1 MEEHQAAVDTISE
14 RVKSFYQAKTPF
26 RLYHGSTNSTRQYK
40 VDKTR
45 MVDTSKLN
53 HVLKVDKAAKTCLV
67 EPNVPMD
74 QLVDAVMPFGLL
86 PPVVMEFPGITVG
99 GGFAGTAGESS
110 GFKYGFFDSTVNWIE
125 IVQANGEVVKA
136 SRTEYS
142 DLFHAAAGTMGT
154 LGVTT
159 LLEISLIDAQPYVEM
174 TYHPT
179 STIEEATTT
188 MAAATKDHTNDYI
201 DGITFSRTRS
211 VIITGR
217 LTSAQP
223 TAQIPLQPFS
233 RAVDPW
239 FYIHVDR
246 STRSSLDPVKFLTPT
261 RDYLFRYDRGAFW
274 TGKYAYQYFLTPF
287 NRITRWALDYF
298 MHTRVMYHALH
309 ASGHASKYIVQDLL
323 LPNEGVE
330 PFIEFCQ
337 QRFGFYPL
345 WLCPLKRGQEVA
357 MRPRLISGE
366 KTDSKDPPSF
376 VNIGVW
382 GPGPT
387 NYADFVRVNREL
399 EHKVRSLGGIK
410 WLYAQGYYTQDE
422 FWDIYD
428 RKWYEAIREKYHATY
443 LPTVYEKVNVDLSVL
458 ERQKGWGEWARGVVW
473 DTWPFSGVYGVLKT
487 LVESDYLLKK

>member
-1 MEEHQAAVDTISE
+1 MEDHQTAVDAISH
-14 RVKSFYQAKTPF
+14 RIASFHQTKTPF

-45 MVDTSKLN
+45 MVDTSNLN
-53 HVLKVDKAAKTCLV
+53 HVLKVDKQAKTCLV

-74 QLVDAVMPFGLL
+74 QLVDAVMPHGLL

-125 IVQANGEVVKA
+125 IVLANGEVVKA

-179 STIEEATTT
+179 ATIEEATNT

-211 VIITGR
+211 VIITGK
-217 LTSAQP
+217 LTSSQP
-223 TAQIPLQPFS
+223 SPSKPLQPFS

-246 STRSSLDPVKFLTPT
+246 STKSSLDPVTFLT
-261 RDYLFRYDRGAFW
+261 A
-274 TGKYAYQYFLTPF
+274 
-287 NRITRWALDYF
+287 AL
-298 MHTRVMYHALH
+298 AL
-309 ASGHASKYIVQDLL
+309 ALL
-323 LPNEGVE
+323 L
-330 PFIEFCQ
+330 
-337 QRFGFYPL
+337 
-345 WLCPLKRGQEVA
+345 
-357 MRPRLISGE
+357 RPC
-366 KTDSKDPPSF
+366 
-376 VNIGVW
+376 V
-382 GPGPT
+382 
-387 NYADFVRVNREL
+387 
-399 EHKVRSLGGIK
+399 
-410 WLYAQGYYTQDE
+410 
-422 FWDIYD
+422 
-428 RKWYEAIREKYHATY
+428 
-443 LPTVYEKVNVDLSVL
+443 
-458 ERQKGWGEWARGVVW
+458 
-473 DTWPFSGVYGVLKT
+473 
-487 LVESDYLLKK
+487 